1 MTYYTTTLAL
11 KGTMKHRYTDF
22 VVQEIFE
29 NGVIC
34 RTFPEGV
41 SEEVVIPENPYNK
54 QFLHCTMQKVNVDVQ
69 YAIKSL
75 ALNQKFGKTRFGF
88 AGLKDKRGITSQRIS
103 IYEPNI
109 EQLKKF
115 NYKQIKLFD
124 FSWEDAQ
131 INIGDLKGNVFNI
144 VIRDLD
150 FSKEELQNIFD
161 KFKLETLNGIPNYF
175 GDQRFG
181 GIRQITHQVGKL
193 LFQNKTK
200 EAVLLYL
207 SKTNDKEDE
216 NTCEARILAGQEKY
230 LEAFKKLRGR
240 EFRYERAIL
249 NALIKEPNN
258 FVNAFKQLP
267 KNLVILFPHA
277 YQSYLFNKYLDLR
290 IQKLGTNYLN
300 KFIDDKIENNEIMGP
315 IFGYEYQLSKGE
327 NGALENEILKAE
339 DMTLE
344 GFKVSSFP
352 EISVQGMTRQINLRI
367 NDLQLLSIEDD
378 EYFLGKRALR
388 MSFSLTKNSYA
399 TVVLNEL
406 MKNSIE

>member
-1 MTYYTTTLAL
+1 MTYYTTTIPL

-22 VVQEIFE
+22 VVQEIDLKG
-29 NGVIC
+29 NIC
-34 RTFPEGV
+34 RSLAEGV
-41 SEEVVIPENPYNK
+41 SEEVVIPENPDNK
-54 QFLHCTMQKVNVDVQ
+54 LFLHCTMQKVNIDVQ
-69 YAIKSL
+69 NSIKSL
-75 ALNQKFGKTRFGF
+75 ALNQKCGKTRFGF
-88 AGLKDKRGITSQRIS
+88 AGMKDKRGITSQRIS

-109 EQLKKF
+109 EQLRKF
-115 NYKQIKLFD
+115 NYRQIKLFD
-124 FSWEDAQ
+124 FEWSDTK
-131 INIGDLKGNVFNI
+131 IDLGDLKGNAFNI

-150 FSKEELQNIFD
+150 FSKNELQNIFD

-181 GIRQITHQVGKL
+181 GIRQITHEVGKL

-216 NTCEARILAGQEKY
+216 NTREARELAGQEKY
-230 LEAFKKLRGR
+230 LEAFKKLKGK

-258 FVNAFKQLP
+258 FVGAFKQLP
-267 KNLVILFPHA
+267 KNLLIMFPHA

-290 IQKLGTNYLN
+290 IEKLGHNYLN

-327 NGALENEILKAE
+327 NGALENEILKC
-339 DMTLE
+339 E
-344 GFKVSSFP
+344 GIELDEFKVKGFP
-352 EISVQGMTRQINLRI
+352 EISVQGMTRQINLKI

-378 EYFLGKRALR
+378 EFFPGKRALR

-406 MKNSIE
+406 MKNSID